1 MSSFLQKATPFFEHI
16 VIGLAYAAVGYAF
29 FWTFN
34 TSMLS
39 ILGMVAVCFGGLKL
53 LIGVIIYGAW
63 IFALIF
69 RSDYLK
75 KKEAEDAKKVEQPVE
90 KSFLNR
96 WGTLIEIAI
105 LIVGVLMIVIT
116 RAQ

>member
-1 MSSFLQKATPFFEHI
+1 MNSFVQKATPFFEHI
-16 VIGLAYAAVGYAF
+16 VIGLAYAATGYVF

-34 TSMLS
+34 ASLVS

-69 RSDYLK
+69 RPDYLK
-75 KKEAEDAKKVEQPVE
+75 KKEEE
-90 KSFLNR
+90 KSKEEPGTKGWLQR
-96 WGTLIEIAI
+96 WGTTLEIGLLVIGI
-105 LIVGVLMIVIT
+105 LTIVIT
-116 RAQ
+116 KS